1 VFEASWPYHRSMIKL
16 VPEWI
21 WRQVLKS
28 NSSAASDW
36 KPAVTILG
44 GGDLAAIL
52 RPKAIPGKDGN
63 VDLAAAGDLK
73 CRTCASGGS
82 WGTTGMYE
90 VERRI
95 LCTSCAVKRLG
106 AEDLPEIE
114 KIRTLMPY
122 LLPPRR

>member
-1 VFEASWPYHRSMIKL
+1 VFEANWPYHPSMTKL

-21 WRQVLKS
+21 WRQTLKS
-28 NSSAASDW
+28 NSSPASGW
-36 KPAVTILG
+36 KPAATILG
-44 GGDLAAIL
+44 SRDLTAIPPS
-52 RPKAIPGKDGN
+52 RAIPGKDGN
-63 VDLAAAGDLK
+63 IDLAAAGDLK
-73 CRTCASGGS
+73 CQTCASGGS

-90 VERRI
+90 VERKI

-106 AEDLPEIE
+106 AEDLPEVE